1 MPGNPP
7 AEARQRETAGV
18 TPRDVP
24 VSCGGMCGGRERIFY
39 PISPFLLGMTQI
51 VSVQMECP
59 RCHHTQEV
67 EYWRSLNVTVD
78 PDRKEKLLS
87 GEINVFLCEQCSYR
101 SFLAAHFLYTDMEK
115 KFSVLLVNWQLVKDE
130 EYLRNTFTADAR
142 IKTPEGEVP
151 VFQSLQ
157 LDYFKSPHIVFRMG
171 DLISYI
177 LFRDKLAALH
187 PPSEEKEG

>member
-1 MPGNPP
+1 
-7 AEARQRETAGV
+7 
-18 TPRDVP
+18 
-24 VSCGGMCGGRERIFY
+24 
-39 PISPFLLGMTQI
+39 
-51 VSVQMECP
+51 MECP

-115 KFSVLLVNWQLVKDE
+115 KFSVLLVNWELVQND
-130 EYLRNTFTADAR
+130 EYLKNTFTADGKIR
-142 IKTPEGEVP
+142 IRKGEVP
-151 VFQSLQ
+151 IFESLQ
-157 LDYFKSPHIVFRMG
+157 LEYFKAPHIVFRMG

-177 LFRDKLAALH
+177 MFRDKLAELN
-187 PPSEEKEG
+187 PLPEKKKKK

>member
-1 MPGNPP
+1 
-7 AEARQRETAGV
+7 
-18 TPRDVP
+18 
-24 VSCGGMCGGRERIFY
+24 
-39 PISPFLLGMTQI
+39 MTQI

-115 KFSVLLVNWQLVKDE
+115 KFSVLLVNWELVQND
-130 EYLRNTFTADAR
+130 EYLKNTFTAEATIR
-142 IKTPEGEVP
+142 TREGEVP
-151 VFQSLQ
+151 IFQSLR
-157 LDYFKSPHIVFRMG
+157 LEYYKAPHIVFRMG

>member
-1 MPGNPP
+1 M
-7 AEARQRETAGV
+7 A
-18 TPRDVP
+18 
-24 VSCGGMCGGRERIFY
+24 
-39 PISPFLLGMTQI
+39 QI
-51 VSVQMECP
+51 VSVSMECP
-59 RCHHTQEV
+59 RCHHTQKV

-78 PDRKEKLLS
+78 PNRKEELLS
-87 GEINVFLCEQCSYR
+87 GEINVFLCEECSYR
-101 SFLAAHFLYTDMEK
+101 TFFAAHFLYTDMEK
-115 KFSVLLVNWQLVKDE
+115 EFSVLLIPWEMVKDD

-177 LFRDKLAALH
+177 LFRDKLAELN
-187 PPSEEKEG
+187 PLPEKKKKK